1 MLKKKLQINNLTSC
15 LKKQEKEDC
24 IKPKLRRM
32 KKIKIR
38 AQINEIENTKATE
51 RTEETKR
58 WFSEKINKIDKTLA
72 RLIKKNTED

>member
-1 MLKKKLQINNLTSC
+1 
-15 LKKQEKEDC
+15 
-24 IKPKLRRM
+24 M

-58 WFSEKINKIDKTLA
+58 WFSEKINKIDKTSDLKCYQKHPES
-72 RLIKKNTED
+72 L